1 MAAIFINSWHTGFE
15 ATPILLL
22 CSDLICCTFS
32 RFPLLNFQPQQPL
45 LWMQLE
51 LLHFLHPLQP
61 LLCSNLNHCTFSD
74 SSSLDLLPRKPLH
87 FQRLYTNAFPA
98 NPNRCICSHSES
110 LTFQP
115 LIRAEPILDLA
126 LSSRW
131 SGFETSTSSRNAH
144 EILFFLIQSSCS

>member
-1 MAAIFINSWHTGFE
+1 
-15 ATPILLL
+15 
-22 CSDLICCTFS
+22 
-32 RFPLLNFQPQQPL
+32 
-45 LWMQLE
+45 MQLE

-74 SSSLDLLPRKPLH
+74 SSSLDFLPRKPLH
-87 FQRLYTNAFPA
+87 FQQLYTNAFPA
-98 NPNRCICSHSES
+98 NPNRCLCSHSES

-131 SGFETSTSSRNAH
+131 SGFGASTPRGTPLKYSSFFFNLLVPERN
-144 EILFFLIQSSCS
+144 EPKCFSKEQ